1 MSTRMGDAT
10 ATDSSRGTTE
20 YDSFR
25 DHLPDLSTIEA
36 ASSQH
41 ASVKGSGKS
50 EPILR
55 PEVRA
60 L

>member
-1 MSTRMGDAT
+1 MGDAT

-25 DHLPDLSTIEA
+25 DHLPDLSTTEA